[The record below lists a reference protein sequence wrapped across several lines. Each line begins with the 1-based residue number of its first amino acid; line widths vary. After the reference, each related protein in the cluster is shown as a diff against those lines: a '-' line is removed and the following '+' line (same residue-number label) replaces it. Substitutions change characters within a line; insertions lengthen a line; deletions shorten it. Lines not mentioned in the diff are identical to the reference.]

1 MKKLIIMTVCLLG
14 SLGISAQ
21 TAQTAQT
28 AESREYEEVLK
39 TVVGSQ
45 VSEATMAKM
54 YADNFES
61 LVKQGILSQ
70 KNCDALS
77 AELSQYI
84 YPRLLPIIDK
94 QYRENFTLS
103 ELKEI
108 AKWVTS
114 PIGKKLTDIAINNSK
129 IITEFVTSPEILKE
143 LQNIIAKYVKF

>member
-14 SLGISAQ
+14 SLGIS
-21 TAQTAQT
+21 AQTAQT

-61 LVKQGILSQ
+61 LVKQGMLSQ

-114 PIGKKLTDIAINNSK
+114 PVGKKLTEISINNSK

-143 LQNIIAKYVKF
+143 LQKIIAKYVKF